1 MGRAPCCEKV
11 GLKKGRWTA
20 EEDEILMKYIT
31 ANGEGSWRSLPKN
44 AGLLRCGKS
53 CRLRWINYL
62 RADLK
67 RGNISKEEEEIIIKL
82 HAAVGNRWSLIAGH
96 LPGRTDNEIKN
107 YWNSHL
113 SRRIYS
119 FRTAGGD
126 VEAVPVDASKLAT
139 GGKQRR
145 GRVSRSAM
153 KTNTMNGIARREKN
167 EKGVGLPGPS
177 AETPSDEGHSMVLDP
192 DQHQASCVTFEG
204 LKEGALGP
212 MEEMV
217 SGLLSPGPIE
227 SSGLWGANTEMEAMQ
242 LGATEESS
250 VGWGSHEV
258 IENGV
263 MSSREEREGRALVLN
278 GNGDG
283 GNMGLEEGI
292 GSGIVN
298 KGEEEVGSTQLDKFL
313 DWDLGGIEAKLWDE
327 VGEMWP
333 WQWDSVNREL
343 GLQRMEDYGHQGGSL
358 DGWILSDVL

>member
-1 MGRAPCCEKV
+1 MGRAPCCAKV

-20 EEDEILMKYIT
+20 EEDEKLVKYIT

-119 FRTAGGD
+119 FRTAAGD
-126 VEAVPVDASKLAT
+126 VQAVPVDLSKLPT

-153 KTNTMNGIARREKN
+153 RTNIIMNRIARREKN
-167 EKGVGLPGPS
+167 EKGVGLPRSS
-177 AETPSDEGHSMVLDP
+177 AETPSDEGRSMALDP
-192 DQHQASCVTFEG
+192 EQQQASCVTFEG
-204 LKEGALGP
+204 LKQGALGP

-227 SSGLWGANTEMEAMQ
+227 SGLWGANTEMEAMHH
-242 LGATEESS
+242 GATEESS
-250 VGWGSHEV
+250 VGWGSHE
-258 IENGV
+258 ERETGV
-263 MSSREEREGRALVLN
+263 MSSSEEREGRALALN

-283 GNMGLEEGI
+283 GDMGLEEGR
-292 GSGIVN
+292 GSGIVT
-298 KGEEEVGSTQLDKFL
+298 KGEEEVGSNQVDKFL
-313 DWDLGGIEAKLWDE
+313 DWDLGGLEAKLWDE
-327 VGEMWP
+327 TGEMWP
-333 WQWDSVNREL
+333 WQWDGEL
-343 GLQRMEDYGHQGGSL
+343 GLQRIKDYGYQEEESL
-358 DGWILSDVL
+358 DGWLLSDVL